1 MVTPPRTPLTMR
13 ARSVSICWRPP
24 RPWPPCR
31 RATSRP
37 RSSSDISSPAGR
49 PSTLTVSCGPCDSP
63 AVSHLS
69 IEAMIG
75 AVPKALDVALIDV
88 GGTLWPN
95 SWPFRETD
103 GLGRHQRV
111 GGAMPMLAPAKVDA
125 LVADLVESSRLGDEA
140 RAISTE
146 TPSTIAAAEVL
157 ITASLAR
164 QGLPADAQTV
174 ARVRPAQAPPRGVR
188 REPP

>member
-1 MVTPPRTPLTMR
+1 M
-13 ARSVSICWRPP
+13 
-24 RPWPPCR
+24 
-31 RATSRP
+31 
-37 RSSSDISSPAGR
+37 
-49 PSTLTVSCGPCDSP
+49 PSMITVSCGPCDSP

-103 GLGRHQRV
+103 GAARHVRV
-111 GGAMPMLAPAKVDA
+111 GAAMPDPDAVRVGA
-125 LVADLVESSRLGDEA
+125 LVADLIASRRVGDEA

-146 TPSTIAAAEVL
+146 TETTIAAADVL
-157 ITASLAR
+157 LAASL
-164 QGLPADAQTV
+164 T
-174 ARVRPAQAPPRGVR
+174 
-188 REPP
+188 